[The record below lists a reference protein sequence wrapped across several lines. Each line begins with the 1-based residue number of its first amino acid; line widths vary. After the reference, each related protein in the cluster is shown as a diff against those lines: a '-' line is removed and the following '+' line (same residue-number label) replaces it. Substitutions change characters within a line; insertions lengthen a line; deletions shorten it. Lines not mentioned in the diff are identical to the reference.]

1 MSYLAYKQRPRPFA
15 GEVIFALTDDG
26 LFVDNGRRQET
37 IPYAAIQ
44 TLRLTF
50 GYRNIGTPIFMCRIR
65 RERGRT
71 VTLSNLNWKGYVEY
85 EAQDK
90 GYTIFVR
97 ELVQKIA
104 AANPRVLLERGRPG
118 LSYLLTLAVGV
129 SALLGFT
136 GATLFGL
143 TRGNWLLAT
152 LGIIFLFPFARQVHG
167 MITRN
172 KPGLFKA
179 DSLPSDLLPETEQKK
194 AA

>member
-85 EAQDK
+85 EAQNK
-90 GYTIFVR
+90 GYTLFVR

-104 AANPRVLLERGRPG
+104 AANPHILFERGRPG
-118 LSYLLTLAVGV
+118 LSYFLTLAVGV
-129 SALLGFT
+129 SALVGFA

-143 TRGNWLLAT
+143 MRGNWLLAT
-152 LGIIFLFPFARQVHG
+152 LGIIFLFPFSRQVHG

-172 KPGLFKA
+172 RPGLFKPDA
-179 DSLPSDLLPETEQKK
+179 LPSDLLPDTEQKK